1 MDHEIEEEFVSPAN
15 AKILIDVL
23 KDGGYSVAVS
33 SLTPYITEFYEIE
46 RNKQS
51 QSQIQTQTFKN
62 MSLLELNKLFI
73 REFIEAN
80 KKQALKTPTP
90 PTPPTLITQA
100 EISKERVSLFE
111 KEWKNKQADFLN
123 AYSKPIPETPEFK
136 DATEEKMTDVE
147 ERMKQMIA
155 ERNYEVE
162 QLNQTI
168 ATNYQNQ
175 QSQSQIH
182 DWITGQSTSLKE
194 EKEKEKQL
202 MMKKLKIGDDIP
214 RKVTWAQSAEKKAL
228 PMGMEDIYQ
237 LIAERFD
244 KMEREIQ
251 ELKYLLS
258 KKNE

>member
-1 MDHEIEEEFVSPAN
+1 MDHKIEDEFISLAN
-15 AKILIDVL
+15 TKILIDVL
-23 KDGGYSVAVS
+23 KDGGYSVAAS
-33 SLTPYITEFYEIE
+33 SLTSYITSFYERE
-46 RNKQS
+46 RIKLSHSQSPTQKQS
-51 QSQIQTQTFKN
+51 FKN

-80 KKQALKTPTP
+80 KKSTSIQSTHP
-90 PTPPTLITQA
+90 ITQS

-123 AYSKPIPETPEFK
+123 AHSKPIPETPEFK
-136 DATEEKMTDVE
+136 DVVDEKMTDVE

-162 QLNQTI
+162 QLNQTM

-175 QSQSQIH
+175 ESQSKIH
-182 DWITGQSTSLKE
+182 NWITGQSTSLKE
-194 EKEKEKQL
+194 EKEKEKQI
-202 MMKKLKIGDDIP
+202 MMKKLKIGDDLP
-214 RKVTWAQSAEKKAL
+214 RKVTWDQSAEKKAL
-228 PMGMEDIYQ
+228 PMEMENIYHF
-237 LIAERFD
+237 IAERFD

>member
-1 MDHEIEEEFVSPAN
+1 MDYTTEEEFVSVAN

-33 SLTPYITEFYEIE
+33 SLTPYITEFYERE
-46 RNKQS
+46 RNKKS
-51 QSQIQTQTFKN
+51 QSPTQTFKN
-62 MSLLELNKLFI
+62 MSLLEFNKQFI

-80 KKQALKTPTP
+80 KKQPLKNPTP
-90 PTPPTLITQA
+90 PPPITQA
-100 EISKERVSLFE
+100 EISRERVSLFE
-111 KEWKNKQADFLN
+111 TEWKNKQADFLN
-123 AYSKPIPETPEFK
+123 AHSKPIPETPEFK
-136 DATEEKMTDVE
+136 DAVDEKMTDVE

-162 QLNQTI
+162 QLNQAI

-182 DWITGQSTSLKE
+182 NWITGQSTSLKE

-214 RKVTWAQSAEKKAL
+214 RKVTWAQSAEKKEL
-228 PMGMEDIYQ
+228 HMETADIYQ
-237 LIAERFD
+237 LITERFD

-251 ELKYLLS
+251 ELRYLLS